1 MRRRL
6 PAAAL
11 IIAAVLLTACS
22 SSPSQTNGSGGS
34 SSAGQSSAK
43 APYRLGAVMA
53 LTGAYAGT
61 DKDAYAAL
69 QATVAQINAEGGV
82 NGHQLEY
89 KVQDDQSNPNTA
101 ALAAQELIQN
111 YKPNF
116 MFPDTLC
123 VVTLAA
129 MTPIK
134 NAGISSFTGC
144 DPGKGGPSD
153 PTAFPYSF
161 STDPPNAP
169 NQITAMWAAV
179 QEVMGST
186 PIKLGV
192 IYTDDASGALFSSS
206 LDTLATSHGAT
217 WAGGESFAVGAPDM
231 TVQLSKLKDAGA
243 NIVVQF
249 GQIGD
254 GNTALKDLDQL
265 GWNPK
270 VIGNQSV
277 LTGSMLGSVPA
288 SMVANFQA
296 MLPAAAVRPV
306 AAGSVAAQFAPYLA
320 KYSTNINTYAV
331 VIATHDALMLW
342 KWAVDK
348 SGSVS
353 PQAVTAQLEKLSSL
367 PASDLP
373 GDLLGTPNP
382 DYSSTVH
389 GEIGADLVNGWG
401 LGTISQDQEGTFA
414 GKLFTCEAC
423 H

>member
-11 IIAAVLLTACS
+11 IVVAALLAACS
-22 SSPSQTNGSGGS
+22 SSPNQASGGS
-34 SSAGQSSAK
+34 SGGQSSAAK
-43 APYRLGAVMA
+43 APYRLGAILA
-53 LTGAYAGT
+53 LTGSYAGT

-69 QATVAQINAEGGV
+69 KATVAQINAEGGI

-89 KVQDDQSNPNTA
+89 KVLDDQSNPNTA
-101 ALAAQELIQN
+101 ALAAQELIQS
-111 YKPNF
+111 YQPNF

-129 MTPIK
+129 MTPVK
-134 NAGISSFTGC
+134 NAGIASFTGC

-192 IYTDDASGALFSSS
+192 IYSNDASGSLFSNS
-206 LDTLATSHGAT
+206 LQKLATSHGAT
-217 WAGGESFAVGAPDM
+217 WAGGQSVAVGAPDM
-231 TVQLSKLKDAGA
+231 TVQLSKLKGAGA

-254 GNTALKDLDQL
+254 GNTALKDLGQL

-277 LTGSMLGSVPA
+277 LTGSMLGTVPA
-288 SMVANFQA
+288 SIAANFQA
-296 MLPAAAVRPV
+296 MLPAAATRPV
-306 AAGSVAAQFAPYLA
+306 APGSVAAKFAPYLA
-320 KYSTNINTYAV
+320 KYSANINTYAV

-342 KWAVDK
+342 KWAVEK
-348 SGSVS
+348 AGSAD

-367 PASDLP
+367 PASQLP
-373 GDLLGTPNP
+373 DDLLGTPNP
-382 DYSSTVH
+382 DYSPTVH
-389 GEIGADLVNGWG
+389 GEINADLVNGWG